1 MATRLKPAGKWCGL
15 GIALGR
21 MLVFNWLKS
30 GIPEGTVIL
39 RRNQESVEMI
49 FPRFHDRAKK
59 FNWRP
64 VTPIGGQSAKPLH
77 AGCIAA

>member
-1 MATRLKPAGKWCGL
+1 
-15 GIALGR
+15 
-21 MLVFNWLKS
+21 MLVVNWLKFGLS
-30 GIPEGTVIL
+30 EGTVIL
-39 RRNQESVEMI
+39 RRHQESEEMI
-49 FPRFHDRAKK
+49 LPRFHDRTKK

>member
-1 MATRLKPAGKWCGL
+1 
-15 GIALGR
+15 

-39 RRNQESVEMI
+39 RRYQESVEMI

-64 VTPIGGQSAKPLH
+64 VVPIWPDKKPFGKPRRKDINELRSH
-77 AGCIAA
+77 RHPRR

>member
-1 MATRLKPAGKWCGL
+1 
-15 GIALGR
+15 

-39 RRNQESVEMI
+39 RRYQESVEMI

-64 VTPIGGQSAKPLH
+64 VAPI
-77 AGCIAA
+77 